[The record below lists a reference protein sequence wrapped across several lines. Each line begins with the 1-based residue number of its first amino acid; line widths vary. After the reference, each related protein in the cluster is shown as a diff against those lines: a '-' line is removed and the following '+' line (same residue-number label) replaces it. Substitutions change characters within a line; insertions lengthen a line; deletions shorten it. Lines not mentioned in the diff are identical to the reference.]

1 MDIIPSFDLM
11 NGKLVRLRQ
20 GDFEQKTEYQTD
32 PLEMAQ
38 KLEASG
44 IRRLHMVDLDGA
56 RDGKMINLPVLAK
69 VAAHTN
75 LKIDYG
81 GGLRSIPS
89 LKQAWDAGAYLFS
102 VGSVAVLAQDE
113 FRAWVEKFGPD
124 RFLVGADVRER
135 KIAVHGWVRQTELDV
150 FEFIKSMMML
160 GITQVSVTDISRD
173 GELGGAAIELYRD
186 ILAAFP
192 DLHLVASGGVGSVAD
207 LEKLASIGC
216 RGAIVGKA
224 YFEGKIP
231 LEYFRV
237 YSKV

>member
-20 GDFEQKTEYQTD
+20 GDFDQKTEYKTD
-32 PLEMAQ
+32 PLEMAK

-56 RDGKMINLPVLAK
+56 RDGKMSNLPVLAE
-69 VAAHTN
+69 VAARTN

-89 LKQAWDAGAYLFS
+89 LKQAWDAGADLFS

-135 KIAVHGWVRQTELDV
+135 KIAVHGWTRQTELDV
-150 FEFIKSMMML
+150 FDFIKSMMLL
-160 GITQVSVTDISRD
+160 GIKQVSVTDISRD
-173 GELGGAAIELYRD
+173 GELGGAAIELYQD

-207 LEKLASIGC
+207 LENLSSIGC
-216 RGAIVGKA
+216 GGAIVGKA

>member
-1 MDIIPSFDLM
+1 
-11 NGKLVRLRQ
+11 
-20 GDFEQKTEYQTD
+20 
-32 PLEMAQ
+32 
-38 KLEASG
+38 
-44 IRRLHMVDLDGA
+44 
-56 RDGKMINLPVLAK
+56 
-69 VAAHTN
+69 
-75 LKIDYG
+75 
-81 GGLRSIPS
+81 
-89 LKQAWDAGAYLFS
+89 
-102 VGSVAVLAQDE
+102 
-113 FRAWVEKFGPD
+113 
-124 RFLVGADVRER
+124 
-135 KIAVHGWVRQTELDV
+135 
-150 FEFIKSMMML
+150 
-160 GITQVSVTDISRD
+160 VSVTDISRD